1 MKRVERNKRL
11 KNIALRMILPQTLY
25 PECNKPANQILQKM
39 QQTSKPDITSNQ
51 ILQKLQQTSKP
62 DITSNQILHQN
73 TKFNPDL
80 ELISQQFTN
89 LDQWLNTNL
98 KPNITKTTTNQ
109 QTRYYIK
116 PNITSKYQA
125 QPRSRAHFS
134 AIYQSRPMAK
144 YQSQPMAKYQSQPT
158 SL

>member
-11 KNIALRMILPQTLY
+11 KNVALKILIVY
-25 PECNKPANQILQKM
+25 NNCN
-39 QQTSKPDITSNQ
+39 KPDITSNQ
-51 ILQKLQQTSKP
+51 ILQQL
-62 DITSNQILHQN
+62 
-73 TKFNPDL
+73 
-80 ELISQQFTN
+80 
-89 LDQWLNTNL
+89 
-98 KPNITKTTTNQ
+98 Q

-125 QPRSRAHFS
+125 QSESRAHFS
-134 AIYQSRPMAK
+134 VIYQSRPMDK